1 MHSIWQEKM
10 EFPDYPILRRDQK
23 ADIVYIGAT
32 LRHGIEAHF
41 QKEQGKAVMILEEQS
56 IAKVSK
62 LGGMGIL
69 KAGNREERKSL
80 HMLRDY
86 ICGRGIPCDMKVV
99 SEDCLWVHP
108 IKLFL
113 FMTKDILVYEQTG
126 ICGRKGKR
134 LDIGSAYIDAGQI
147 FEEEQAGDP
156 VYVHVFEKN
165 PFLKGK
171 REPFLEIRT
180 YRGVWLAS
188 SYQREIEGS
197 LYYWE
202 I

>member
-1 MHSIWQEKM
+1 MHSIWQEKID
-10 EFPDYPILRRDQK
+10 FPDYPILRRDQK

-32 LRHGIEAHF
+32 LHHAVEAHF
-41 QKEQGKAVMILEEQS
+41 QKEQNKAVMMVEEGS
-56 IAKVSK
+56 IAKKEK

-69 KAGNREERKSL
+69 KAENREEKKNL

-86 ICGRGIPCDMKVV
+86 ICGRQIPCELEVI
-99 SEDCLWVHP
+99 SETCLWVHP

-113 FMTKDILVYEQTG
+113 FMTKDIQIYEQTE
-126 ICGRKGKR
+126 ICGRQGKR

-147 FEEEQAGDP
+147 FEEEASGDP
-156 VYVHVFEKN
+156 VYVHVFSKDQIPGRDKEQ
-165 PFLKGK
+165 
-171 REPFLEIRT
+171 FLETRT
-180 YRGVWLAS
+180 YKDVRLAS

-197 LYYWE
+197 QYYWE